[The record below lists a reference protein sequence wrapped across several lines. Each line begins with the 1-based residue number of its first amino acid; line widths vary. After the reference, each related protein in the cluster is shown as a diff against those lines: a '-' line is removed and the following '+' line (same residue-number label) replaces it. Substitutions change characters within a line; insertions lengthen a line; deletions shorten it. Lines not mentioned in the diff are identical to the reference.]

1 MRNTYARR
9 VLLPFVAIAV
19 LAAGCTTTTPTAS
32 TPAITAQAPASSTA
46 AQATATPDPAVEI
59 RERIVYEK
67 TEEAYRAN
75 GKIWGER
82 LQEEAV
88 EPGKISYPFLLFLL
102 TGEVD
107 ADVAAVDDRFY
118 SPDRSYYFRIH
129 SSLKEAFKEGF
140 REGFVD
146 RKADLVLGP
155 YYQLAAGLIGEAN
168 ARLFEANVRRFYA
181 SQNQLRRETDR
192 NVEQVLTSSVE
203 LFKELI
209 AEGSP
214 ADREAFRS
222 RFLDHYG
229 GNTEA
234 FLRSRPEYAVD
245 KSRWIRLKF
254 APDGSVASP
263 AAFEYEATASTSMA
277 EQLWELIY
285 RRSLSEVGQEMGE
298 RLVNNLIRREELLEW
313 LRRTRTALD
322 DLTKDIEIIRSGFRE
337 TYGRDADTVFNSL
350 LRDIG
355 FSG

>member
-1 MRNTYARR
+1 MRMIYVWRAC
-9 VLLPFVAIAV
+9 LPLILIAV
-19 LAAGCTTTTPTAS
+19 LAPGCAPTGGD
-32 TPAITAQAPASSTA
+32 STA
-46 AQATATPDPAVEI
+46 VPRGSVAVVSDRQSDASGEAEQSSAPDSAVEI

-82 LQEEAV
+82 LQEEGV
-88 EPGKISYPFLLFLL
+88 EPGRISYPFLLFLL

-107 ADVAAVDDRFY
+107 ADVATVDDRFY
-118 SPDRSYYFRIH
+118 SPDRTYYFRIH

-155 YYQLAAGLIGEAN
+155 HYQLAAGLIGEAN

-181 SQNQLRRETDR
+181 SQNQLRRDTDR
-192 NVEQVLTSSVE
+192 SVEQVLTSSVE

-222 RFLDHYG
+222 RFLEHYG
-229 GNTEA
+229 GNTEE

-245 KSRWIRLKF
+245 KS
-254 APDGSVASP
+254 PGS
-263 AAFEYEATASTSMA
+263 
-277 EQLWELIY
+277 
-285 RRSLSEVGQEMGE
+285 G
-298 RLVNNLIRREELLEW
+298 
-313 LRRTRTALD
+313 
-322 DLTKDIEIIRSGFRE
+322 
-337 TYGRDADTVFNSL
+337 
-350 LRDIG
+350 
-355 FSG
+355 